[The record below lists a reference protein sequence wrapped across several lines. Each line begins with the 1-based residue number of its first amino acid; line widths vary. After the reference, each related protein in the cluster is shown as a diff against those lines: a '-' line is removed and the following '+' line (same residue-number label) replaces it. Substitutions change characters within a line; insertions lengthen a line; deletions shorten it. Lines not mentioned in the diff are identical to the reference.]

1 MKNNWDVFFLF
12 HNVTTHDGI
21 FIGHLFYEISELFP
35 CEGFF
40 QIKATFPSVDI
51 TRVGNQPYCFY
62 VVKSRIKL
70 MIGNYA
76 IMHLYLCDLFHFVK
90 KDIYLY
96 LLNIPNSVTKNIT
109 MSSCVGK
116 NHITLRFRP
125 PKPPDI
131 T

>member
-35 CEGFF
+35 CEGLFE
-40 QIKATFPSVDI
+40 IKATFLSVDI

-76 IMHLYLCDLFHFVK
+76 IIRTIDA
-90 KDIYLY
+90 
-96 LLNIPNSVTKNIT
+96 SV
-109 MSSCVGK
+109 S
-116 NHITLRFRP
+116 LRFISLR
-125 PKPPDI
+125 KERYI
-131 T
+131 LILVKYT